1 MMVVQVKKVGKM
13 RVFWELAILAFQRQL
28 AYRSAH
34 LAGLVTNFFFG
45 LLRAAVLIALYGAR
59 EEVAGYTVTM
69 AITFTGLSQAMIGHL
84 SLFSWSD
91 VMRSIYSGEIASDLL
106 KPMGF
111 FSYWLA
117 QDAGRALAAFL
128 MRSVT
133 IMFAY
138 AIFFNITIPKKIESW
153 AALVA
158 ALFLSWLVSF
168 SWRFL
173 VNLAAF
179 WTPNAIGIARLLFGF
194 SWVLSGFF
202 MPLNYFPNWF
212 QQIAY
217 ATPFPS
223 MIFTVIQVYLE
234 NLSGFQLLQA
244 LMSQV
249 LWFFILLALIQVVL
263 RAGIRQL
270 VVQGG

>member
-1 MMVVQVKKVGKM
+1 M
-13 RVFWELAILAFQRQL
+13 RVFWELSTLSFQRQL

-34 LAGLVTNFFFG
+34 LAGLVANFFFG
-45 LLRAAVLIALYGAR
+45 LLRAAVLVALYGAR
-59 EEVAGYTVTM
+59 EEVAGFTVTM

-91 VMRSIYSGEIASDLL
+91 VMRSIYSGEIANDLL

-117 QDAGRALAAFL
+117 QDAGRAFAAFL
-128 MRSVT
+128 MRSLT

-138 AIFFNITIPKKIESW
+138 AIFFDISYPNKIESW
-153 AALVA
+153 AALLVA
-158 ALFLSWLVSF
+158 ILLSWLVSF

-194 SWVLSGFF
+194 SWILSGFF
-202 MPLNYFPNWF
+202 MPLNYFPDWF
-212 QQIAY
+212 QHLAY

-223 MIFTVIQVYLE
+223 MVFTVIEVYLE
-234 NLSGFQLLQA
+234 NLTGVELFQA
-244 LMSQV
+244 LMGQV
-249 LWFFILLALIQVVL
+249 LWFLILFVLILIVL

>member
-1 MMVVQVKKVGKM
+1 M
-13 RVFWELAILAFQRQL
+13 RVFWELATLSFQRQL

-45 LLRAAVLIALYGAR
+45 LLRAAVLVALYGAR
-59 EEVAGYTVTM
+59 EEVAGFTVTM

-91 VMRSIYSGEIASDLL
+91 VMRSIYSGEIANDLL

-111 FSYWLA
+111 FTYWLA
-117 QDAGRALAAFL
+117 QDAGRAFAAFL
-128 MRSVT
+128 MRSLT

-138 AIFFNITIPKKIESW
+138 AIFFEIYIPRRMESW
-153 AALVA
+153 VALILA
-158 ALFLSWLVSF
+158 IFLSWLISF

-202 MPLNYFPNWF
+202 MPLTYFPDWF
-212 QQIAY
+212 QHLAY

-223 MIFTVIQVYLE
+223 MVFTVIEIYLE
-234 NLSGFQLLQA
+234 NLSGPELFQA
-244 LMSQV
+244 LMGQI
-249 LWFFILLALIQVVL
+249 LWFCILFVLILIVL

>member
-1 MMVVQVKKVGKM
+1 M
-13 RVFWELAILAFQRQL
+13 RVFWELASLSFQRQL

-34 LAGLVTNFFFG
+34 LAGLVTNLFFG
-45 LLRAAVLIALYGAR
+45 LLRAAVLVALYGAR
-59 EEVAGYTVTM
+59 EEVAGFTVIM

-84 SLFSWSD
+84 SLFGWSD

-111 FSYWLA
+111 FRYWLA

-133 IMFAY
+133 IMLAY
-138 AIFFNITIPKKIESW
+138 AIIFDIVHPKNIESW
-153 AALVA
+153 VALIM
-158 ALFLSWLVSF
+158 ALILSWLASF

-179 WTPNAIGIARLLFGF
+179 WTPNAIGVSRLLFGF
-194 SWVLSGFF
+194 SWILSGFF

-212 QQIAY
+212 QQVAY

-223 MIFTVIQVYLE
+223 MVFTVIEVYLE
-234 NLSGFQLLQA
+234 NLSGIDLLRALLGQL
-244 LMSQV
+244 
-249 LWFFILLALIQVVL
+249 LWFFVLLALIHVVL

-270 VVQGG
+270 VIQGG

>member
-1 MMVVQVKKVGKM
+1 M
-13 RVFWELAILAFQRQL
+13 RVFWELTTLSFQRQL

-45 LLRAAVLIALYGAR
+45 LLRAAVLVALYGAR

-84 SLFSWSD
+84 SLFNWSD
-91 VMRSIYSGEIASDLL
+91 VMRSIYSGEIANDLL

-117 QDAGRALAAFL
+117 QDAGRALASFL
-128 MRSVT
+128 MRSLT

-138 AIFFNITIPKKIESW
+138 AIFFDISYPKKIESW
-153 AALVA
+153 AALLVA
-158 ALFLSWLVSF
+158 ILLSWLVSF

-179 WTPNAIGIARLLFGF
+179 WSPNAIGIARLLFGS

-202 MPLNYFPNWF
+202 MPLNYFPDWF
-212 QQIAY
+212 QHMAH

-223 MIFTVIQVYLE
+223 MVFTVIEVYLE
-234 NLSGFQLLQA
+234 NLNGVELFQA
-244 LMSQV
+244 LIGQV
-249 LWFFILLALIQVVL
+249 FWFLILFVLILVVL

>member
-1 MMVVQVKKVGKM
+1 M
-13 RVFWELAILAFQRQL
+13 RVFWELSTLSFQRQL

-45 LLRAAVLIALYGAR
+45 LLRAAVLVALYGAR
-59 EEVAGYTVTM
+59 EEVAGFTVTM

-91 VMRSIYSGEIASDLL
+91 VMRSIYSGEIANDLL

-117 QDAGRALAAFL
+117 QDAGRAFAAFL
-128 MRSVT
+128 MRSLT

-138 AIFFNITIPKKIESW
+138 AIFFDISYPNKIESW
-153 AALVA
+153 AALLVA
-158 ALFLSWLVSF
+158 ILLSWLVSF

-194 SWVLSGFF
+194 SWILSGFF
-202 MPLNYFPNWF
+202 MPLNYFPDWF
-212 QQIAY
+212 QHLAY

-223 MIFTVIQVYLE
+223 MVFTVIEVYLE
-234 NLSGFQLLQA
+234 NLTGVELFQA
-244 LMSQV
+244 LMGQV
-249 LWFFILLALIQVVL
+249 LWFLILFVLILIVL

>member
-1 MMVVQVKKVGKM
+1 M
-13 RVFWELAILAFQRQL
+13 RVFWELTTLSLQRQL
-28 AYRSAH
+28 AYRGAH
-34 LAGLVTNFFFG
+34 LAGLFTNFFFG
-45 LLRAAVLIALYGAR
+45 LLRAAVLVGLYGAR
-59 EEVAGYTVTM
+59 QEVAGYTVTM

-84 SLFSWSD
+84 SLFSWRD

-117 QDAGRALAAFL
+117 RDAGRALAAFL
-128 MRSVT
+128 MRSIT

-138 AIFFNITIPKKIESW
+138 AIFFDISYPKKIESW
-153 AALVA
+153 AVLAIAIL
-158 ALFLSWLVSF
+158 LSWLVSF

-179 WTPNAIGIARLLFGF
+179 WTPNATGISRLLFGF

-202 MPLNYFPNWF
+202 MPLNYFPDWF

-223 MIFTVIQVYLE
+223 MVFTVIEVYLE
-234 NLSGFQLLQA
+234 NLSGLELLQA
-244 LMSQV
+244 LMGQA
-249 LWFFILLALIQVVL
+249 LWFFILLALAQFVL
-263 RAGIRQL
+263 RVGIRQL